1 MQPDWRAFLESR
13 SATIGDDGAARFV
26 ETPAAGNEP
35 SCAVVD
41 LSHLG
46 LIAVG
51 GPDAE
56 HFLQGQVSNDVR
68 ELSDTHTQLSSH
80 CSPKGR
86 MIANFRVLR
95 IEQSLFLVLP
105 RAQMGP
111 ILKRLRMFLLRAD
124 ARIDDASDALVCF
137 GIVGDCADAAL
148 GELFGPLP
156 QHDNGM
162 SRAGDAALIRIPGT
176 VQRFLFIGPA
186 PQARAL
192 WQLAVS
198 EGGATQAD
206 PDLWALHDIRAGL
219 PTVLPETREAF
230 VPQMANM
237 QLIDGV
243 SFTKGCYTGQEV
255 VARMQYL
262 GRLKRRMYVAEVET
276 DDAPR
281 PGDVLSAP
289 GSSSEQAPGRVV
301 DARAM
306 GPGRYQLLVIAE
318 ISAAE
323 GDGLHLGDDGPR
335 LTLQPPPY
343 GFPAET

>member
-1 MQPDWRAFLESR
+1 MHPDWRAFLESR
-13 SATIGDDGAARFV
+13 SATIGDDGAARV
-26 ETPAAGNEP
+26 GASPAAGSEP
-35 SCAVVD
+35 ACAVVD

-51 GPDAE
+51 GPEAAD
-56 HFLQGQVSNDVR
+56 FLQGQLSNDVR

-86 MIANFRVLR
+86 MIASFRVLR
-95 IEQSLFLVLP
+95 IEESIFLVLP
-105 RAQMGP
+105 RAQMEP
-111 ILKRLRMFLLRAD
+111 VLKRLRMFLLRAK
-124 ARIDDASDALVCF
+124 ATIDDASDALVCV
-137 GIVGDCADAAL
+137 GIIGSCADAAL

-156 QHDNGM
+156 QLDNGM
-162 SRAGDAALIRIPGT
+162 TRAGAATLIRIPGA
-176 VQRFLFIGPA
+176 VQRFLYIGPA
-186 PQARAL
+186 EQARAL
-192 WQLAVS
+192 WQLAVAD
-198 EGGATQAD
+198 GGAAEAD

-237 QLIDGV
+237 QLLDGV

-262 GRLKRRMYVAEVET
+262 GKLKRRMYLAEVET
-276 DDAPR
+276 DQSPK

-301 DARAM
+301 DARAA
-306 GPGRYQLLVIAE
+306 GPGRWELLVVAE

-323 GDGLHLGDDGPR
+323 GDGLHLGDGGPR
-335 LTLQPPPY
+335 LRLQPPPY
-343 GFPAET
+343 GFPAEV